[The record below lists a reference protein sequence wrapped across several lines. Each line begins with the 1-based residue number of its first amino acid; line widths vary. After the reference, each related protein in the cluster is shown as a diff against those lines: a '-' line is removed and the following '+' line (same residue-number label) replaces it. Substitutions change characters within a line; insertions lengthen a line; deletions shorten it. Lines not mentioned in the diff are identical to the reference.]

1 MSLYSQLQERAAGNK
16 PVGKLLPAP
25 TSLQTRGLPRGL
37 AHNVRLL
44 RAVKRGQTLSW
55 DDVAM
60 NLITQAYHGR
70 REMETV
76 FAAP

>member
-1 MSLYSQLQERAAGNK
+1 MSLYSQLQERAVGNK
-16 PVGKLLPAP
+16 PVGKLLAAH
-25 TSLQTRGLPRGL
+25 TSLQTRGLPLGL

-44 RAVKRGQTLSW
+44 RAVKKGQTLSW

-60 NLITQAYHGR
+60 NLITQAHQVR
-70 REMETV
+70 REMDTV